1 MNCTPEVLCLT
12 FEVQFILRQF
22 FIEIINPIINIY
34 SFVNLQMNLFFY
46 YFVIIKIISSLN
58 HQGSSAIK
66 NHIFY
71 QPEHYEKISINYFI
85 VCIYFFLF

>member
-1 MNCTPEVLCLT
+1 MNCTPEVLRLT

-34 SFVNLQMNLFFY
+34 SFVNSQMNHPVYFF
-46 YFVIIKIISSLN
+46 VTIKIISSLN
-58 HQGSSAIK
+58 HQESSAIK